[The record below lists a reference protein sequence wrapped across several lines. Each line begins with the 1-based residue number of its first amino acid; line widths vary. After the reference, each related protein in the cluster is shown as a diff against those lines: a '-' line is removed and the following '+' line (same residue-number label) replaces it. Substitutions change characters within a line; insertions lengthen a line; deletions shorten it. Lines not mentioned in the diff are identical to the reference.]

1 MIEEVGRWEDK
12 RKSLGYD
19 TDGMV
24 IKVNDF
30 DQQNKLGATVKD
42 PKWAMAYKYP
52 PEEAVTQ
59 IKKIVV
65 TMGRTG
71 VLTPSADVTPVP
83 LAGTIVKRAT
93 LHNIDFIHE
102 KDIREGDFVTIY
114 KAGEIIPE
122 IAGVLKDRRSGAEKE
137 FEMPKTC
144 PVCGETVSRPEG
156 EAAVRCTNARCG
168 GILRQKLIHFASRD
182 AMNIDGLGPAIVDG
196 LLAYNLINDPA
207 DLYDLKED
215 DIRQM
220 ERMGEKSAGNIV
232 KAIADSKER
241 GLAKLLFALGIR
253 FLGAKG
259 ADILAARFHTMEN
272 IMMADIQNIQS
283 VDGMGDVIARSVVE
297 YFQDEKNKQMIS
309 RLKGHGVVMH
319 ELKEEIEGDAF
330 LNEIVVLTGKLTSMG
345 RHEASEIIKKN
356 GGTTQSSITKTTT
369 LVIVG
374 EDAGS
379 KLEKAR
385 AKGITVIDEA
395 DFLKRIGR

>member
-1 MIEEVGRWEDK
+1 
-12 RKSLGYD
+12 
-19 TDGMV
+19 
-24 IKVNDF
+24 
-30 DQQNKLGATVKD
+30 
-42 PKWAMAYKYP
+42 
-52 PEEAVTQ
+52 
-59 IKKIVV
+59 
-65 TMGRTG
+65 
-71 VLTPSADVTPVP
+71 
-83 LAGTIVKRAT
+83 
-93 LHNIDFIHE
+93 
-102 KDIREGDFVTIY
+102 
-114 KAGEIIPE
+114 
-122 IAGVLKDRRSGAEKE
+122 
-137 FEMPKTC
+137 
-144 PVCGETVSRPEG
+144 
-156 EAAVRCTNARCG
+156 
-168 GILRQKLIHFASRD
+168 
-182 AMNIDGLGPAIVDG
+182 
-196 LLAYNLINDPA
+196 
-207 DLYDLKED
+207 
-215 DIRQM
+215 M

-259 ADILAARFHTMEN
+259 ADILATRFHTMEN
-272 IMMADIQNIQS
+272 IMMADIQHIQS
-283 VDGMGDVIARSVVE
+283 VDGMGDVIAHSVVE

-369 LVIVG
+369 LVIAG